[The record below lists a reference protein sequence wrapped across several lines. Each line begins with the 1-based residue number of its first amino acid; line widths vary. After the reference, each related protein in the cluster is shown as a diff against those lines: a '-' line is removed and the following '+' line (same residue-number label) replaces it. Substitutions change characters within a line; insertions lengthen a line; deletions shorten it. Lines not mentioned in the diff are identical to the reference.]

1 MSAEQSTTMAVEKSL
16 PEMRTEATSLLASG
30 SELFE
35 DGDYTDAAAVLGS
48 ASELFAKVFGETADE
63 CGEAYL
69 MYGKALLNVSIM
81 ENEVL
86 GNALEGMELE
96 DDSKTLPQVE
106 SPTKLKD
113 QEITVVKSDVAKA
126 LNEHF
131 NAYNNLA
138 KHHFAEVTDVCCEDS
153 ADSEVEDVNMDTDSP
168 KSPSKPEATS
178 AEETDFPSAL
188 DVAAQDTSN
197 LQLAWEMLELAKM
210 IYERKAKDVVPEK
223 KREVLSALWDATSG
237 LGEVLMEAGRF
248 SEALEEFS
256 SCLEARKAVLPADS
270 RTIAEAHFLKS
281 RAEAALG
288 KISESETSIKAAIA
302 VLEARAVNLSKME
315 LSAHLVEEI
324 ADLEGLG
331 IDLEEILVEF
341 KEGMTEHTKRKL
353 SAGSPSAK
361 LAGVEKAPK
370 IDDAKP
376 ISATTVG
383 IA

>member
-1 MSAEQSTTMAVEKSL
+1 MSVQKSL

-30 SELFE
+30 TEHMR
-35 DGDYTDAAAVLGS
+35 DGNYTDAAADLGS
-48 ASELFAKVFGETADE
+48 ASELFAKVFGETGEE

-69 MYGKALLNVSIM
+69 LYGKALLNVSIM

-86 GNALEGMELE
+86 GNALDGMELE
-96 DDSKTLPQVE
+96 DDSQSLPQVE
-106 SPTKLKD
+106 SPTKLKEEEKVAVVSD
-113 QEITVVKSDVAKA
+113 VVKAF
-126 LNEHF
+126 NEHF
-131 NAYNNLA
+131 NAHNLLA
-138 KHHFAEVTDVCCEDS
+138 KHHFAEDTDE
-153 ADSEVEDVNMDTDSP
+153 SEEEDVNMDTDSSG
-168 KSPSKPEATS
+168 SPSKPESAS
-178 AEETDFPSAL
+178 AE
-188 DVAAQDTSN
+188 DTSN
-197 LQLAWEMLELAKM
+197 LQLAWEMFELSKM

-288 KISESETSIKAAIA
+288 KINDSETSIKAAIA

>member
-1 MSAEQSTTMAVEKSL
+1 
-16 PEMRTEATSLLASG
+16 MRTEATSLLASG
-30 SELFE
+30 ADHLE
-35 DGDYTDAAAVLGS
+35 DGNYTDAAADLGS
-48 ASELFAKVFGETADE
+48 ASELFAKVFGETGEE

-69 MYGKALLNVSIM
+69 LYGKALLNVSIM

-86 GNALEGMELE
+86 GNALDGMELE
-96 DDSKTLPQVE
+96 DDSKSLPQVE
-106 SPTKLKD
+106 SPTKLDEK
-113 QEITVVKSDVAKA
+113 EKVAVVNDVAKA
-126 LNEHF
+126 FNEHF
-131 NAYNNLA
+131 NAHNVLA
-138 KHHFAEVTDVCCEDS
+138 KHHFAEDS
-153 ADSEVEDVNMDTDSP
+153 DDSEVEDVNMDTDSSN
-168 KSPSKPEATS
+168 SPSKPESAS
-178 AEETDFPSAL
+178 AE
-188 DVAAQDTSN
+188 DTSN
-197 LQLAWEMLELAKM
+197 LQLAWEMLELAKI
-210 IYERKAKDVVPEK
+210 IYERKSKDVVPEK

-237 LGEVLMEAGRF
+237 LGEVAMEVGNF
-248 SEALEEFS
+248 SQALEEFS
-256 SCLEARKAVLPADS
+256 SCLEARKAVLPTDS
-270 RTIAEAHFLKS
+270 RSIAEAHFQKS

-288 KISESETSIKAAIA
+288 KIGDSELSIKAAIA
-302 VLEARAVNLSKME
+302 VLEERAVNLSKME
-315 LSAHLVEEI
+315 LSPHLVEEI